1 MSLIADRFNQL
12 AKREEGALIAYV
24 MGGDPTPEDTY
35 AIVDAVAKGG
45 ADIVE
50 LGIPFSDP
58 IADGTSIQAAGV
70 RALSAGT
77 RPGAVLEI
85 AKKAKEKHGLPI
97 IIMSYFNILFSQ
109 GVDNFMRHSRES
121 GVDGMIVPD
130 LPVDEIGPYSATAR
144 KNALDTILLAAPT
157 TSPSR
162 MKLLASH
169 SSGFLYLVSLM
180 GVTGARES
188 LQEGAVSLVK
198 YAKRYTRGKIPL
210 AVGFGIS
217 KPEHVKAVLE
227 AGAEGAIVGSG
238 IVNQVQ
244 TYKDDTERMLAEIER
259 YVNSLKSASKGSR

>member
-1 MSLIADRFNQL
+1 
-12 AKREEGALIAYV
+12 
-24 MGGDPTPEDTY
+24 MGGDPTAETSS
-35 AIVDAVAKGG
+35 AIVDAVVRGG

-70 RALSAGT
+70 RALSSGT
-77 RPGAVLEI
+77 RPRDVLEI
-85 AKKAKEKHGLPI
+85 AKRAKEKHGLPI

-109 GVDNFMRHSRES
+109 GVENFMRQSREC

-130 LPVDEIGPYSATAR
+130 LPVDEVGPYSAVAR
-144 KNALDTILLAAPT
+144 RSVVDTILLAAPT
-157 TSPSR
+157 TSPTR

-198 YAKRYTRGKIPL
+198 YAKTYTGGKIPL

-217 KPEHVKAVLE
+217 KPEHVRAVLE

-238 IVNQVQ
+238 IVNQVGG
-244 TYKDDTERMLAEIER
+244 YKNDTERMLQEIED
-259 YVNSLKSASKGSR
+259 YVKSLKSASRGMG

>member
-1 MSLIADRFNQL
+1 
-12 AKREEGALIAYV
+12 
-24 MGGDPTPEDTY
+24 
-35 AIVDAVAKGG
+35 
-45 ADIVE
+45 
-50 LGIPFSDP
+50 
-58 IADGTSIQAAGV
+58 
-70 RALSAGT
+70 
-77 RPGAVLEI
+77 
-85 AKKAKEKHGLPI
+85 
-97 IIMSYFNILFSQ
+97 
-109 GVDNFMRHSRES
+109 
-121 GVDGMIVPD
+121 MIVPD
-130 LPVDEIGPYSATAR
+130 LPFDEVGPYSVTAR

-157 TSPSR
+157 TSPNR

-198 YAKRYTRGKIPL
+198 YAKKYTRGKIPL

-217 KPEHVKAVLE
+217 RPEHVKAVLG

-244 TYKDDTERMLAEIER
+244 SYKDDTERMLAEIER

>member
-1 MSLIADRFNQL
+1 
-12 AKREEGALIAYV
+12 
-24 MGGDPTPEDTY
+24 MGGDPTPETSHS
-35 AIVDAVAKGG
+35 IVDAVVRGG

-77 RPGAVLEI
+77 RPRDVLEI
-85 AKKAKEKHGLPI
+85 ARRAKEKHGIPI

-109 GVDNFMRHSRES
+109 GVDNFMRQSRKS

-130 LPVDEIGPYSATAR
+130 LPVDEVGPYSAAAR
-144 KNALDTILLAAPT
+144 MNLLDTILLAAPT
-157 TSPSR
+157 TSPNR

-198 YAKRYTRGKIPL
+198 YAKKYTRGKIPL

-217 KPEHVKAVLE
+217 KPEHVRAVLE

-238 IVNQVQ
+238 IVNQVES
-244 TYKDDTERMLAEIER
+244 YKNDTEGMLSEIER
-259 YVNSLKSASKGSR
+259 YVNSLKLSTKGSG